1 MLKHLIENTKEAN
14 KHCIFQT
21 LSTGVTIGQRNF
33 TKKKKILSYTLL
45 NLIFN
50 FIFVLYLLIQIVLR
64 RHYLSYFIRENATSF
79 RVQFGSLCRSNG
91 THCSSITVRWRRW
104 TTEGEKAF
112 VNDRENGKRKGRRGS
127 MFSHLP
133 T

>member
-1 MLKHLIENTKEAN
+1 MSLLDNVTLQKKDIELHIAKS
-14 KHCIFQT
+14 HISFYFCI
-21 LSTGVTIGQRNF
+21 V
-33 TKKKKILSYTLL
+33 
-45 NLIFN
+45 
-50 FIFVLYLLIQIVLR
+50 LLIQIVLR

-112 VNDRENGKRKGRRGS
+112 VDDRENGKEKGGGGS
-127 MFSHLP
+127 VFSHLP
-133 T
+133 M

>member
-1 MLKHLIENTKEAN
+1 MLKHLIENTIEAN
-14 KHCIFQT
+14 KHCIFFKLYPLVSLLDNVT
-21 LSTGVTIGQRNF
+21 LQ
-33 TKKKKILSYTLL
+33 KKKILSYTLL

-64 RHYLSYFIRENATSF
+64 RHYLSYFIKENATSF
-79 RVQFGSLCRSNG
+79 RVQFGSLCKSNG

-112 VNDRENGKRKGRRGS
+112 VDDRENGKRKGRRGRV
-127 MFSHLP
+127 FSHLP